1 MSRWCRSRTAFFDLS
16 PDQGLRFGEFTFYE
30 LLISDFAGVIVD
42 KQVQVNFDK
51 SDFENLYLMI

>member
-1 MSRWCRSRTAFFDLS
+1 MSRWCRSRTAFFDLG
-16 PDQGLRFGEFTFYE
+16 PDKGIRFGEFTFYE

-51 SDFENLYLMI
+51 SDFEN